1 MLESQK
7 EFATYLKKM
16 QELLNDQEFSFDH
29 TLLQRVIE
37 TELVVPVIGAFS
49 AGKSSLLNSLIGSDI
64 LPVGI
69 APETELATEL
79 RYSSEPHLL
88 AIRPDGMQ
96 ERLPVEALS
105 SINRRSSEFSHLRLY
120 LDSEALKTIAPLV
133 LVDMPGFGSSLENH
147 NKAISYYLPRGVH
160 FIVLTSVEDGNITQ
174 SILRKLDEL
183 KTYNTEFTFLIS
195 KCNLR
200 ATNQVEEVQ
209 SYIDDQLRVY
219 FCAHYRSIALGNQ
232 GGGELVHALTTLQ
245 PDALFSHLFLDI
257 LKEQNFEILAQ
268 INLALSML
276 KKDKAESEQ
285 TALSLGQALV
295 QLQEQR
301 KEVESDLKDRYS
313 GKMLDRSLRS
323 LDNAL
328 NESLEELVTL
338 SGNKNPHAL
347 SNTLSDIIR
356 NSLAT
361 TIKSEV
367 QDISTSMVDR
377 IASNLSATSSQM
389 AMLDIS
395 GSWSEE
401 LSNKVKL
408 SLERTTEILSDWST
422 RLSNRAENNSD
433 GKITLYRSLSTV
445 LAVTT
450 TVVNPLIEL
459 VIIFLPEILKMFHG
473 SGSEREKFR
482 QKLTGEV
489 FPNIKAELRGKIPA
503 IIDEQLNAMLKKISD
518 SFEEQISKQKHVVDA
533 IAQENMLREAQI
545 GEKTAALENLA
556 SKVNATAN
564 EHLYK

>member
-219 FCAHYRSIALGNQ
+219 FGAHYHSIALGNQ

>member
-16 QELLNDQEFSFDH
+16 QELLNGQEFSFDH
-29 TLLQRVIE
+29 TLLQKVIA

-49 AGKSSLLNSLIGSDI
+49 AGKSSLLNSLIGSDV

-105 SINRRSSEFSHLRLY
+105 SINRRSSEFSHLCLY

-174 SILRKLDEL
+174 SMLRKLDEL
-183 KTYNTEFTFLIS
+183 KTYDTEFTFLIS
-195 KCNLR
+195 KCDLR

-209 SYIDDQLRVY
+209 SYIDDQLGVY
-219 FCAHYRSIALGNQ
+219 FGAHYRSIALGNQ
-232 GGGELVHALTTLQ
+232 GGSELAHALTTLQ
-245 PDALFSHLFLDI
+245 PDALFSRLFLDI
-257 LKEQNFEILAQ
+257 LKEQNFEVLAQ

-276 KKDKAESEQ
+276 KKDKAESKQ

-313 GKMLDRSLRS
+313 GKMLDRSLRG

-338 SGNKNPHAL
+338 SSNKNPHAL

-377 IASNLSATSSQM
+377 IASNLSSTSSQM

-422 RLSNRAENNSD
+422 RLSNRAENNSS
-433 GKITLYRSLSTV
+433 GNIALYRSLSTV

-473 SGSEREKFR
+473 SGNEREKFR

-518 SFEEQISKQKHVVDA
+518 SFEEQISKQKHVVDTM
-533 IAQENMLREAQI
+533 AQENLLREAQI

-556 SKVNATAN
+556 SEVNATAN

>member
-29 TLLQRVIE
+29 TLLQKVIE

-96 ERLPVEALS
+96 ERLPVEALN

-174 SILRKLDEL
+174 SMLRKLDEL
-183 KTYNTEFTFLIS
+183 KTYDTEFTFLIS
-195 KCNLR
+195 KCDLR

-209 SYIDDQLRVY
+209 SYIDDQLGVY
-219 FCAHYRSIALGNQ
+219 FGAHYRSIALGNQ
-232 GGGELVHALTTLQ
+232 GGGELAHALTTLQ
-245 PDALFSHLFLDI
+245 PDALFSRLFLDI
-257 LKEQNFEILAQ
+257 LKEQNFEVLAQ

-276 KKDKAESEQ
+276 KKDKAESKQ
-285 TALSLGQALV
+285 TTLSLGQALV

-313 GKMLDRSLRS
+313 GKMLDRSLRG

-338 SGNKNPHAL
+338 SSNKNPHAL

-367 QDISTSMVDR
+367 QDISTSMVDW
-377 IASNLSATSSQM
+377 IASNLSTTSSQM

-422 RLSNRAENNSD
+422 RLSNRAENNSS
-433 GKITLYRSLSTV
+433 GNITLYRSLSTV

-473 SGSEREKFR
+473 SGNEREKFR

-518 SFEEQISKQKHVVDA
+518 SFEEQISKQKHVVDTM
-533 IAQENMLREAQI
+533 AQENLLRETQI

-556 SKVNATAN
+556 SEVNATAN

>member
-16 QELLNDQEFSFDH
+16 QELLNGQEFSFDH
-29 TLLQRVIE
+29 TLLQKVIE

-49 AGKSSLLNSLIGSDI
+49 AGKSSLLNSLIGSDV

-160 FIVLTSVEDGNITQ
+160 FIVLTSIEDGNITQ
-174 SILRKLDEL
+174 SMLRKLDEL
-183 KTYNTEFTFLIS
+183 KTYDTEFTFLIS
-195 KCNLR
+195 KCDLR

-209 SYIDDQLRVY
+209 SYIDDQLGVY
-219 FCAHYRSIALGNQ
+219 FGAHYRSIALGNQ
-232 GGGELVHALTTLQ
+232 GGSELAHALTTLQ
-245 PDALFSHLFLDI
+245 PDALFSRLFLDI
-257 LKEQNFEILAQ
+257 LKEQNFEVLAQ

-276 KKDKAESEQ
+276 KKDKAESKQ
-285 TALSLGQALV
+285 TALSLRQALV

-313 GKMLDRSLRS
+313 GKMLDRSLRG

-338 SGNKNPHAL
+338 SSNKNPHAL

-377 IASNLSATSSQM
+377 IASNLSSTSSQM

-422 RLSNRAENNSD
+422 RLSNRAENNSS
-433 GKITLYRSLSTV
+433 GNITLYRSLSTV

-473 SGSEREKFR
+473 SGNEREKFR

-518 SFEEQISKQKHVVDA
+518 SFEEQISKQKHVVDTM
-533 IAQENMLREAQI
+533 AQENLLREAQI

-556 SKVNATAN
+556 SEVNATAN

>member
-1 MLESQK
+1 
-7 EFATYLKKM
+7 M

-29 TLLQRVIE
+29 TLLQKVIE

-96 ERLPVEALS
+96 ERLPVEALN

-174 SILRKLDEL
+174 SMLRKLDEL
-183 KTYNTEFTFLIS
+183 KTYDTEFTFLIS
-195 KCNLR
+195 KCDLR

-209 SYIDDQLRVY
+209 SYIDDQLGVY
-219 FCAHYRSIALGNQ
+219 FGAHYRSIALGNQ
-232 GGGELVHALTTLQ
+232 GGGELAHALTTLQ
-245 PDALFSHLFLDI
+245 PDALFSRLFLDI
-257 LKEQNFEILAQ
+257 LKEQNFEVLAQ

-276 KKDKAESEQ
+276 KKDKAESKQ
-285 TALSLGQALV
+285 TTLSLGQALV

-313 GKMLDRSLRS
+313 GKMLDRSLRG

-338 SGNKNPHAL
+338 SSNKNPHAL

-377 IASNLSATSSQM
+377 IASNLSTTSSQM

-422 RLSNRAENNSD
+422 RLSNRAENNSS
-433 GKITLYRSLSTV
+433 GNITLYRSLSTV

-473 SGSEREKFR
+473 SGNEREKFR

-518 SFEEQISKQKHVVDA
+518 SFEEQISKQKHVVDTM
-533 IAQENMLREAQI
+533 AQENLLRETQI

-556 SKVNATAN
+556 SEVNATAN